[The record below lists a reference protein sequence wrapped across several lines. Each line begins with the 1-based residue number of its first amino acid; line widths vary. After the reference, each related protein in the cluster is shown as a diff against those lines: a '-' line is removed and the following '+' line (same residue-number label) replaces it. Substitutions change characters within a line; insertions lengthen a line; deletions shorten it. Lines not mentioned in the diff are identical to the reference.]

1 MMKTA
6 FVFSGQGAQKVGMGR
21 ELYETSPAAKSIFDR
36 ADAAL
41 GRSLS
46 QLCFEGPE
54 EALTE
59 TANCQP
65 AIYTMSLA
73 CLAAYLERNPEEK
86 PVAAAGLSLGEY
98 AAFAA
103 AGAFS
108 FEDGL
113 LLVSKRAA
121 LMEKACQE
129 NPGGMAAV
137 IGSTPEVVE
146 EVCALCDLDVANF
159 NCPGQIVIS
168 GPVDRVNRACDEL
181 KNRGV
186 RRAVPLKVSGS
197 FHSRLMNSAAAGL
210 RPALDAT
217 PMQTPAFPVI
227 HNFTA
232 KPAGE
237 PDSIRE
243 NLMRQVNGSVR
254 WETSVLL
261 MAEQLGAERFIEFG
275 PGNVVTGLIHK
286 IIPGASLQNCSDAS
300 GLSAN

>member
-1 MMKTA
+1 MKTA

-21 ELYETSPAAKSIFDR
+21 DLYENSPAAKSIFDR

-65 AIYTMSLA
+65 AVYTMSMA
-73 CLAAYLERNPEEK
+73 CLAAYLERTPEEK

-103 AGAFS
+103 AGTFP
-108 FEDGL
+108 FEAGL

-121 LMEKACQE
+121 LMEKACRE

-137 IGSTPEVVE
+137 IGSTREVVA
-146 EVCALCDLDVANF
+146 EVCAICDLDVANF

-168 GPVDRVNRACDEL
+168 GPSDRVNRACAEL

-210 RPALDAT
+210 RPELDAA
-217 PMQTPAFPVI
+217 PMQSPAFPVI

-232 KPAGE
+232 KPASD

-254 WETSVLL
+254 WDASVLL
-261 MAEQLGAERFIEFG
+261 MAEQFGAERFIEFG

-286 IIPGASLQNCSDAS
+286 TVPGALLQNCSDMS
-300 GLSAN
+300 GLTAI